1 MIHDKQPIDFTPDM
15 EVVACLIESNGKT
28 LYLHRHDHKPE
39 GDKWG
44 LPGGKIDK
52 EDDNAIKAMIREILE
67 ETGLNIQEE
76 NLNFYKTF
84 FVSHLG
90 YNFLY
95 HYFNCK
101 LEKIPEIIIAEKEH
115 KDFLWVT
122 PQEALGMPLVM
133 DEDYCLK
140 DFYGIK

>member
-1 MIHDKQPIDFTPDM
+1 MIYTERPKDFVSDM
-15 EVVACLIESNGKT
+15 EVVACLVKYQDKILW
-28 LYLHRHDHKPE
+28 LYRHTHKPE

-44 LPGGKIDK
+44 LPGGKINKEDEDK
-52 EDDNAIKAMIREILE
+52 ETAMQRELQE
-67 ETGLNIQEE
+67 ETGIILNKKD
-76 NLNFYKTF
+76 LNFYKTF

-101 LEKIPEIIIAEKEH
+101 LEKMPDILIAEKEH
-115 KDFLWVT
+115 KKFIWVT
-122 PQEALGMPLVM
+122 KEEALNMTLVM

-140 DFYGIK
+140 DYYGIK